1 MKSLNKIAFFLM
13 LCWMVVIFMFSA
25 EPDTE
30 SSELSGSVSYRIVS
44 VVNTITSSHW
54 DEKELLDKAEL
65 IDYPVRKC
73 AHISEYAILTLLG
86 FVTFSFLHGRK
97 RFVIPIGVT
106 FLYAC
111 TDEIHQLF
119 VPGRAGKFTDVMID
133 TTGGIIM
140 LLFIAL
146 VTHVARK
153 RHTAG
158 TTKQKT

>member
-1 MKSLNKIAFFLM
+1 MKSLNKIACFLM

-44 VVNTITSSHW
+44 VVNTITASHW
-54 DEKELLDKAEL
+54 DENELLDRAEL

-73 AHISEYAILTLLG
+73 AHMSEYAILTLFG
-86 FVTFSFLHGRK
+86 FVTFSFLHGRRK
-97 RFVIPIGVT
+97 FLIPIGIT
-106 FLYAC
+106 FFYAC

-119 VPGRAGKFTDVMID
+119 VPGRAGRFTDVLID

-146 VTHVARK
+146 VIHVARK
-153 RHTAG
+153 KVTVQTQA
-158 TTKQKT
+158 

>member
-1 MKSLNKIAFFLM
+1 MKSLNKIACFLM

-30 SSELSGSVSYRIVS
+30 SSELSGSVSYHIVS
-44 VVNTITSSHW
+44 VVNTITASHW
-54 DEKELLDKAEL
+54 DEL

-73 AHISEYAILTLLG
+73 AHMSEYAILTLLG
-86 FVTFSFLHGRK
+86 FLTFSFLHGRR
-97 RFVIPIGVT
+97 RFLIPIGVT

-111 TDEIHQLF
+111 TDEFHQLF
-119 VPGRAGKFTDVMID
+119 VPGRAGRFTDVLID

-146 VTHVARK
+146 VTRVARK
-153 RHTAG
+153 KHTAG
-158 TTKQKT
+158 TAKPKI

>member
-44 VVNTITSSHW
+44 VVNTITASHW

-73 AHISEYAILTLLG
+73 AHMSEYAILTLLG
-86 FVTFSFLHGRK
+86 FVTFSFLHGRR
-97 RFVIPIGVT
+97 RFVIPITMT

-111 TDEIHQLF
+111 TDEFHQYFIPGRSCEIKDVCLDSAGALCGILF
-119 VPGRAGKFTDVMID
+119 VWLILKLID
-133 TTGGIIM
+133 KI
-140 LLFIAL
+140 
-146 VTHVARK
+146 RK
-153 RHTAG
+153 
-158 TTKQKT
+158 

>member
-1 MKSLNKIAFFLM
+1 M

-44 VVNTITSSHW
+44 VVNTITASHW

-73 AHISEYAILTLLG
+73 AHIRKYTILTILG
-86 FVTFSFLHGRK
+86 FMTFSFLHGRR
-97 RFVIPIGVT
+97 RFVIPITMT

-119 VPGRAGKFTDVMID
+119 VPGRAGRFTDVLID

-158 TTKQKT
+158 TAKPKI

>member
-1 MKSLNKIAFFLM
+1 MKSLNKIACFLM

-44 VVNTITSSHW
+44 VVNTITASHW

-73 AHISEYAILTLLG
+73 AHMSEHAILTLFG
-86 FVTFSFLHGRK
+86 FLTFSFLHGRG
-97 RFVIPIGVT
+97 RFMIPIGVT

-111 TDEIHQLF
+111 TDEFHQLF
-119 VPGRAGKFTDVMID
+119 VHGRAGRFTDVLID

-146 VTHVARK
+146 VTRVARK
-153 RHTAG
+153 KHTAG
-158 TTKQKT
+158 AGKRKT

>member
-25 EPDTE
+25 EPATE
-30 SSELSGSVSYRIVS
+30 SSELSGSVSHRIVS
-44 VVNTITSSHW
+44 VVNTITASHW

-73 AHISEYAILTLLG
+73 AHMSEYAILTLLG
-86 FVTFSFLHGRK
+86 FATFSFLHGRR
-97 RFVIPIGVT
+97 RFVIPITMT

-119 VPGRAGKFTDVMID
+119 VPGRAGKFTDVLID

-146 VTHVARK
+146 VIHVARK

-158 TTKQKT
+158 TAKPKI

>member
-1 MKSLNKIAFFLM
+1 MKSLNKIAGFLM

-44 VVNTITSSHW
+44 VVNTITASHW
-54 DEKELLDKAEL
+54 DENELLDRAEL

-73 AHISEYAILTLLG
+73 AHMSEYAILTMLG
-86 FVTFSFLHGRK
+86 CLTFSFLLGRRK
-97 RFVIPIGVT
+97 FLIPIGIT

-111 TDEIHQLF
+111 TDEFHQLF
-119 VPGRAGKFTDVMID
+119 VPGRAGRFTDVLID

-146 VTHVARK
+146 VAHVAHK
-153 RHTAG
+153 RHIVG

>member
-1 MKSLNKIAFFLM
+1 MKSLNKIAGFLM

-44 VVNTITSSHW
+44 VVNTITASHW
-54 DEKELLDKAEL
+54 DENELLDRAEL

-73 AHISEYAILTLLG
+73 AHMSEYAILTLFG
-86 FVTFSFLHGRK
+86 FVTFLFLHGRRK
-97 RFVIPIGVT
+97 FLIPIGIT

-111 TDEIHQLF
+111 TDEFHQLF
-119 VPGRAGKFTDVMID
+119 VPGRAGRFTDVLID

-146 VTHVARK
+146 AIRVARK
-153 RHTAG
+153 KG
-158 TTKQKT
+158 TVQTQA

>member
-1 MKSLNKIAFFLM
+1 MKSLNKIAGFLM

-30 SSELSGSVSYRIVS
+30 SSELSGNVSYRIVS
-44 VVNTITSSHW
+44 VVNTITASHW
-54 DEKELLDKAEL
+54 DENEMLDRTEL

-73 AHISEYAILTLLG
+73 AHMSEYAILTLLG
-86 FVTFSFLHGRK
+86 FVTFSFLHGR
-97 RFVIPIGVT
+97 RIFLIPIGVT

-111 TDEIHQLF
+111 TDEFHQLF
-119 VPGRAGKFTDVMID
+119 VPGRAGRFTDVLID

-140 LLFIAL
+140 LLFIAI

-158 TTKQKT
+158 TAKPKI

>member
-1 MKSLNKIAFFLM
+1 M
-13 LCWMVVIFMFSA
+13 LCWMAVIFMFSA

-44 VVNTITSSHW
+44 VVNTITASHW

-73 AHISEYAILTLLG
+73 AHMSEYAILTLLG
-86 FVTFSFLHGRK
+86 FLTFSFLHGRR
-97 RFVIPIGVT
+97 RFLIPIGVT
-106 FLYAC
+106 
-111 TDEIHQLF
+111 DEFHQLF
-119 VPGRAGKFTDVMID
+119 VPGRAGRFTDVLID

-146 VTHVARK
+146 VTHVTHTK
-153 RHTAG
+153 HTAG
-158 TTKQKT
+158 TTKQKA

>member
-1 MKSLNKIAFFLM
+1 MKSLNKIAGFLM

-44 VVNTITSSHW
+44 VVNTIAASHW
-54 DEKELLDKAEL
+54 DENELLDRAEL

-73 AHISEYAILTLLG
+73 AHMSEYAILTLFG
-86 FVTFSFLHGRK
+86 FVTFSFLHGRRK
-97 RFVIPIGVT
+97 FLIPIGIT

-111 TDEIHQLF
+111 TDEFHQLF
-119 VPGRAGKFTDVMID
+119 VPGRAGRFTDVLID

-153 RHTAG
+153 RHIAG

>member
-1 MKSLNKIAFFLM
+1 MKSLNKIAGILM

-44 VVNTITSSHW
+44 VVNTITASHW
-54 DEKELLDKAEL
+54 DENELLDRAEH

-73 AHISEYAILTLLG
+73 AHMSEYAIFTLLG
-86 FVTFSFLHGRK
+86 FLTFSFLHGRRK
-97 RFVIPIGVT
+97 FLIPIGIT

-111 TDEIHQLF
+111 TDEFHQLF
-119 VPGRAGKFTDVMID
+119 VPGRAGRFTDVLID

-140 LLFIAL
+140 LLFIAI
-146 VTHVARK
+146 VTHVASK
-153 RHTAG
+153 KHTAG
-158 TTKQKT
+158 TVKPKI

>member
-1 MKSLNKIAFFLM
+1 MKSLNKIAGLLM

-44 VVNTITSSHW
+44 VVNTITASHW
-54 DEKELLDKAEL
+54 DENELLDRAEL

-73 AHISEYAILTLLG
+73 AHMSEYAILTLFG
-86 FVTFSFLHGRK
+86 FVTFSFLHSRRK
-97 RFVIPIGVT
+97 FLIPIGIT
-106 FLYAC
+106 FIYAC
-111 TDEIHQLF
+111 TDEFHQLF
-119 VPGRAGKFTDVMID
+119 VPGRAGRFTDVLID

-140 LLFIAL
+140 LLFIAI

-153 RHTAG
+153 RHTVG
-158 TTKQKT
+158 TAKPKI

>member
-1 MKSLNKIAFFLM
+1 MKSLNKIACFLM

-30 SSELSGSVSYRIVS
+30 SSELSGSIVS
-44 VVNTITSSHW
+44 VVNPITASHW

-73 AHISEYAILTLLG
+73 AHMSEYAILTLLG
-86 FVTFSFLHGRK
+86 YVAFSFLHGRR

-119 VPGRAGKFTDVMID
+119 VPGRAGRFTDVLID

-146 VTHVARK
+146 VTHVAHAK
-153 RHTAG
+153 HTAG
-158 TTKQKT
+158 TVKQKI

>member
-1 MKSLNKIAFFLM
+1 M
-13 LCWMVVIFMFSA
+13 
-25 EPDTE
+25 
-30 SSELSGSVSYRIVS
+30 
-44 VVNTITSSHW
+44 VNTITASHW
-54 DEKELLDKAEL
+54 DEKELLDKAEF

-73 AHISEYAILTLLG
+73 AHMSEYAILTLLG
-86 FVTFSFLHGRK
+86 FLTFSFLHGR
-97 RFVIPIGVT
+97 RFLIPIGVT

-111 TDEIHQLF
+111 TDEFHQLF
-119 VPGRAGKFTDVMID
+119 VPGRAGRFTDVLID

-158 TTKQKT
+158 TAKPKI

>member
-1 MKSLNKIAFFLM
+1 MKSLNKIACFLM

-44 VVNTITSSHW
+44 VVNTITASHW

-73 AHISEYAILTLLG
+73 AHMSEYAILTLLG
-86 FVTFSFLHGRK
+86 FLTFSFLHGRR
-97 RFVIPIGVT
+97 RF
-106 FLYAC
+106 
-111 TDEIHQLF
+111 HQLF
-119 VPGRAGKFTDVMID
+119 VPGRAGRFTDVLID

-146 VTHVARK
+146 VTRVARK
-153 RHTAG
+153 KHTAG
-158 TTKQKT
+158 TVKSKV

>member
-1 MKSLNKIAFFLM
+1 MKSLNKIACFLM

-44 VVNTITSSHW
+44 VVNTITASHW

-73 AHISEYAILTLLG
+73 AHMSEYAILTLLD
-86 FVTFSFLHGRK
+86 FLTFSFLHGRG
-97 RFVIPIGVT
+97 RFLVSIGVT

-111 TDEIHQLF
+111 TDEFHQLF
-119 VPGRAGKFTDVMID
+119 VPGRAGRFTDVLID

-146 VTHVARK
+146 VTHVAHAK
-153 RHTAG
+153 HTAG
-158 TTKQKT
+158 AVKPKV

>member
-44 VVNTITSSHW
+44 VVNTITASHW

-73 AHISEYAILTLLG
+73 AHMSEYAILTLLG
-86 FVTFSFLHGRK
+86 FVTFSFLHGRR
-97 RFVIPIGVT
+97 RFVIPIAMT

-111 TDEIHQLF
+111 TDEFHQLF
-119 VPGRAGKFTDVMID
+119 VPGRAGMVMDMWID
-133 TTGGIIM
+133 LAGFSVGASIMTGVM
-140 LLFIAL
+140 R
-146 VTHVARK
+146 RK
-153 RHTAG
+153 E
-158 TTKQKT
+158 KQKA

>member
-1 MKSLNKIAFFLM
+1 
-13 LCWMVVIFMFSA
+13 MVVIFMFSA

-44 VVNTITSSHW
+44 VVNTITASHW

-73 AHISEYAILTLLG
+73 AHMSEYAILTLLG
-86 FVTFSFLHGRK
+86 FVTFSFLHGRR
-97 RFVIPIGVT
+97 RFVIPITMT

-111 TDEIHQLF
+111 TDEIHQ
-119 VPGRAGKFTDVMID
+119 PGRAGRFTDVLID

-158 TTKQKT
+158 TAKPKI